1 MQIILKQNSQKTF
14 LGHPRG
20 LLTLSMTEFWER
32 FSYYGMRA
40 ILIYYMYYAVA
51 KGGLGFDKPT
61 ALSIMSIY
69 GSLVYLS
76 STIGGFISDRLLGSR
91 KTVFWGGILIMLGH
105 IVLSLPMG
113 AGALFAS
120 IGLIVLGT
128 GLLKPNVSEMVG
140 SLYPENDLRR
150 DAGFSIFVMG
160 INFGSLIAPLV
171 VPWLQDRYNFHV
183 GFSVAAIGMA
193 IGLIFYV
200 VDGRKYINP
209 SDNVAPDPLQPGE
222 VRPLLIKVGL
232 GIAALAVVFAVMAG
246 FGAFSIANVIT
257 VITVIAL
264 AVPITY
270 FIMMLKSPKVS
281 KVERS
286 RVWAYIPLFIAAVL
300 FWAIEEQGS
309 VVLAVFAADQTQLN
323 FGGFHILPGW
333 FQTLNPLFILLYGP
347 IFATLWV
354 RLGKRQ
360 PSSPKKFAYG
370 LVFTGL
376 SYLVMVIPVLLFGTN
391 TRVSPLWLVLS
402 WAIVEIAE
410 MLISPVGLSVTTKLA
425 PKAFASQMMSMWF
438 LADAAAQAI
447 NAQIVK
453 LYTPATEVAYFTVVG
468 VVTIGFAVLLW
479 FLIPRIEKLMQG
491 IN

>member
-1 MQIILKQNSQKTF
+1 MNNDKQQRSF
-14 LGHPRG
+14 LGHPQG

-40 ILIYYMYYAVA
+40 ILIYYMYYAVT
-51 KGGLGFDKPT
+51 KGGLGFDKAT

-76 STIGGFISDRLLGSR
+76 STIGGFVSDRLLGSR
-91 KTVFWGGILIMLGH
+91 RTVFWGGVLIMCGH
-105 IVLSLPMG
+105 IVLAMPLG
-113 AGALFAS
+113 AAALFAS
-120 IGLIVLGT
+120 IALIVVGT

-140 SLYPENDLRR
+140 SLYPENDPRR

-160 INFGSLIAPLV
+160 INFGSLIAPII
-171 VPWLQDRYNFHV
+171 VPWGQAKWNFHV
-183 GFSVAAIGMA
+183 GFSFAAFGMFV
-193 IGLIFYV
+193 GLIYYV
-200 VDGRKYINP
+200 IAGRKTINP
-209 SDNVAPDPLQPGE
+209 KDSQAPDPLKAEE
-222 VRPLLIKVGL
+222 VKPLLIKVCAGIVALVVILGL
-232 GIAALAVVFAVMAG
+232 MAA
-246 FGAFSIANVIT
+246 FGALTINNVIT
-257 VITVIAL
+257 LITIIAIG
-264 AVPITY
+264 VPVCY
-270 FIMMLKSPKVS
+270 FVAMLRSKKVT
-281 KVERS
+281 KTERS
-286 RVWAYIPLFIAAVL
+286 RVWAYIPLFIAAVI

-309 VVLAVFAADQTQLN
+309 VVLAVFAADQTKLN
-323 FGGFHILPGW
+323 FLGMHILPGN

-347 IFATLWV
+347 IFAWLWMH
-354 RLGKRQ
+354 LGKRQ
-360 PSSPKKFAYG
+360 PSSPKKFTYG

-376 SYLVMVIPVLLFGTN
+376 SYLVMVIPVLMFGAN

-453 LYTPATEVAYFTVVG
+453 LYTPQTEVAYFAGVG
-468 VVTIGFAVLLW
+468 LVAIVFAVVLA
-479 FLIPRIEKLMQG
+479 FMAPRIEKLMQG
-491 IN
+491 VN

>member
-1 MQIILKQNSQKTF
+1 MELNQPKTF
-14 LGHPRG
+14 MGHPRG

-40 ILIYYMYYAVA
+40 ILIYYMYYAVSD
-51 KGGLGFDKPT
+51 GGLGFDKAT

-105 IVLSLPMG
+105 VVLSLPMG
-113 AGALFAS
+113 ANALFAS
-120 IGLIVLGT
+120 IALIVLGT

-140 SLYPENDLRR
+140 SLYPEQDLRR
-150 DAGFSIFVMG
+150 DSGFSIFVMG
-160 INFGSLIAPLV
+160 INFGSLLAPLV
-171 VPWLQDRYNFHV
+171 VSWMQATYDFHV
-183 GFSVAAIGMA
+183 GFSLAAFGMA
-193 IGLIFYV
+193 VGLVVYV
-200 VDGRKYINP
+200 IDGRKYINP
-209 SDNVAPDPLQPGE
+209 ADNQAPDPITASEL
-222 VRPLLIKVGL
+222 RPLLLKVAIGL
-232 GIAALAVVFAVMAG
+232 VALVVILGVMG
-246 FGAFSIANVIT
+246 VTGSLTIANVIT
-257 VITVIAL
+257 LITVFAI
-264 AVPITY
+264 AVPVTY
-270 FIMMLKSPKVS
+270 FVMMLRSKKVTQ
-281 KVERS
+281 VERS

-309 VVLAVFAADQTQLN
+309 VVLAVFAADQTQLH
-323 FGGFHILPGW
+323 FGGFQILPGW
-333 FQTLNPLFILLYGP
+333 FQMLNPLFILLYGP
-347 IFATLWV
+347 LFAWLWV
-354 RLGKRQ
+354 RLGNRQ

-376 SYLVMVIPVLLFGTN
+376 SYLVMVVPVALFGTDV
-391 TRVSPLWLVLS
+391 RVSPLWLVLS

-453 LYTPATEVAYFTVVG
+453 LYTPATEVAYFTAVG
-468 VVTIGFAVLLW
+468 VITILFAVVLG
-479 FLIPRIEKLMQG
+479 FMIPRIEKLMQG
-491 IN
+491 VN

>member
-1 MQIILKQNSQKTF
+1 MDNKGSDHSF

-40 ILIYYMYYAVA
+40 ILIYYMYYAVSQ
-51 KGGLGFDKPT
+51 GGLGFDKPT

-91 KTVFWGGILIMLGH
+91 KTVFWGGVLIMCGH
-105 IVLSLPMG
+105 IVLSLPFG
-113 AGALFAS
+113 ASALFAS
-120 IGLIVLGT
+120 IALIVLGT

-140 SLYPENDLRR
+140 SLYPENDTRR

-160 INFGSLIAPLV
+160 INFGSLIAPIV
-171 VPWLQDRYNFHV
+171 VPWGQAQFNFHI
-183 GFSVAAIGMA
+183 GFSFAAVGMF

-200 VDGRKYINP
+200 IDGRKTINP
-209 SDNVAPDPLQPGE
+209 VDNVAPDPISAAELK
-222 VRPLLIKVGL
+222 PLLIKVGL
-232 GIAALAVVFAVMAG
+232 GIVALIAILGAMGAM
-246 FGAFSIANVIT
+246 GAFNIDNIIT
-257 VITVIAL
+257 LITIFAI
-264 AVPITY
+264 AVPVTY
-270 FIMMLKSPKVS
+270 FVAMLRSKKVTQ
-281 KVERS
+281 VERS
-286 RVWAYIPLFIAAVL
+286 RVWAYIPLFVAAVI

-309 VVLAVFAADQTQLN
+309 VVLAVFAADQTQLHIGSFN
-323 FGGFHILPGW
+323 ILPGN
-333 FQTLNPLFILLYGP
+333 FQLLNPLFILIYGP
-347 IFATLWV
+347 IFAWLWV
-354 RLGKRQ
+354 HLGKRQ
-360 PSSPKKFAYG
+360 PSSPRKFSYG
-370 LVFTGL
+370 LVFAGL
-376 SYLVMVIPVLLFGTN
+376 SYLVMVIPVALFGTE

-425 PKAFASQMMSMWF
+425 PKAFSSQMMSMWF

-453 LYTPATEVAYFTVVG
+453 LYSPETEVMYFAGVG
-468 VVTIGFAVLLW
+468 IASIVFAILLA
-479 FLIPRIEKLMQG
+479 FMVPRIEKLMQG
-491 IN
+491 VN

>member
-1 MQIILKQNSQKTF
+1 M
-14 LGHPRG
+14 GHPRG

-40 ILIYYMYYAVA
+40 ILIYYMYYAVSD
-51 KGGLGFDKPT
+51 GGLGFDKAT

-105 IVLSLPMG
+105 VVLSLPMG
-113 AGALFAS
+113 ANALFAS
-120 IGLIVLGT
+120 IALIVLGT

-140 SLYPENDLRR
+140 SLYPEQDLRR
-150 DAGFSIFVMG
+150 DSGFSIFVMG
-160 INFGSLIAPLV
+160 INFGSLLAPLV
-171 VPWLQDRYNFHV
+171 VSWMQATYDFHV
-183 GFSVAAIGMA
+183 GFSLAAFGMA
-193 IGLIFYV
+193 VGLVVYV
-200 VDGRKYINP
+200 IDGRKYINP
-209 SDNVAPDPLQPGE
+209 ADNQAPDPITASEL
-222 VRPLLIKVGL
+222 RPLLLKVAIGL
-232 GIAALAVVFAVMAG
+232 VALVVILGVMG
-246 FGAFSIANVIT
+246 VTGSLTIANVIT
-257 VITVIAL
+257 LITVFAI
-264 AVPITY
+264 AVPVTY
-270 FIMMLKSPKVS
+270 FVMMLRSKKVTQ
-281 KVERS
+281 VERS

-309 VVLAVFAADQTQLN
+309 VVLAVFAADQTQLH
-323 FGGFHILPGW
+323 FGGFQILPGW
-333 FQTLNPLFILLYGP
+333 FQMLNPLFILLYGP
-347 IFATLWV
+347 LFAWLWV
-354 RLGKRQ
+354 RLGNRQ

-376 SYLVMVIPVLLFGTN
+376 SYLVMVVPVALFGTDV
-391 TRVSPLWLVLS
+391 RVSPLWLVLS

-453 LYTPATEVAYFTVVG
+453 LYTPATEVAYFTAVG
-468 VVTIGFAVLLW
+468 VITILFAVVLG
-479 FLIPRIEKLMQG
+479 FMIPRIEKLMQG
-491 IN
+491 VN

>member
-1 MQIILKQNSQKTF
+1 MNQKESDHSF
-14 LGHPRG
+14 LGHPKG

-40 ILIYYMYYAVA
+40 ILIYYMYYAVT

-91 KTVFWGGILIMLGH
+91 KTVFWGGVLIMIGH
-105 IVLSLPMG
+105 IVLSLPFG

-120 IGLIVLGT
+120 IGLIVIGT

-140 SLYPENDLRR
+140 SLYPENDTRR
-150 DAGFSIFVMG
+150 DSGFSIFVMG
-160 INFGSLIAPLV
+160 INFGSLLAPII
-171 VPWLQDRYNFHV
+171 VPWGQAKFNFHV
-183 GFSVAAIGMA
+183 GFSFAAIGMF
-193 IGLIFYV
+193 IGLIYYV
-200 VDGRKYINP
+200 IAGKKTINP
-209 SDNVAPDPLQPGE
+209 KDDVAPDPISAE
-222 VRPLLIKVGL
+222 EMKPLLLKVLAGVVVLAAIL
-232 GIAALAVVFAVMAG
+232 GIM
-246 FGAFSIANVIT
+246 GATGTFSIDHVIT
-257 VITVIAL
+257 LITIIAIG
-264 AVPITY
+264 VPVCY
-270 FIMMLKSPKVS
+270 FIAMLRSKKVT
-281 KVERS
+281 KTERS
-286 RVWAYIPLFIAAVL
+286 RVWAYIPLFIAAVI
-300 FWAIEEQGS
+300 FWAIEEQVS
-309 VVLAVFAADQTQLN
+309 VVLAVFAADQTKLS
-323 FGGFHILPGW
+323 FLGMPILPGN
-333 FQTLNPLFILLYGP
+333 FQLLNPLFILIYGP
-347 IFATLWV
+347 IFAWLWV

-360 PSSPKKFAYG
+360 PSSPKKFSYG
-370 LVFTGL
+370 LVFAGL
-376 SYLVMVIPVLLFGTN
+376 SYLVMAIPVMMFGTS

-425 PKAFASQMMSMWF
+425 PKAFSSQMMSMWF

-453 LYTPATEVAYFTVVG
+453 LYSPATELAYFAAVG
-468 VVTIGFAVLLW
+468 IASIVFAVILG
-479 FLIPRIEKLMQG
+479 FMVPRIEKLMQG